1 MAAAGDHGKVT
12 TILSIDGGGVRGLI
26 PATILAFLESELK
39 TLDGKDARVA
49 HYFDVV
55 SGTSTGGLVTAM
67 LTTPTGENRPLFEA
81 NEIKTFYFEQGP
93 HIFPREPTKTAVML
107 FRISGWFEKIKKWA
121 EWLETPV
128 EYTVTFVK
136 WVEKAL
142 RPKYNG
148 TALHDIIKKV
158 MGKTRLH
165 ETITNVIIPSYDIKF
180 LQPVIFSTLKAKLDP
195 SKDDVLLADVCI
207 ATSAAPSYFPPYYF
221 EHKPSNG
228 VPRKF
233 NLIDSGV
240 AANNPTLR
248 ATIEAAREMSQN
260 KIVAHCLKNID
271 SSKLLVLSLGT
282 GSARRDEKLQVAD
295 HNSWGIFQWF
305 MGQDPDYTTPLLD
318 VLTTAT
324 EDMVDIYMSA
334 FFNVSGYSD
343 NYLRIQDDS
352 LKYSEAALENSHRE
366 NLEHLEKIR
375 NQLLENPV
383 SALKLETGSLYEP
396 IDNTFK
402 YKDRFAKKL
411 SD

>member
-1 MAAAGDHGKVT
+1 
-12 TILSIDGGGVRGLI
+12 
-26 PATILAFLESELK
+26 
-39 TLDGKDARVA
+39 
-49 HYFDVV
+49 
-55 SGTSTGGLVTAM
+55 M

-81 NEIKTFYFEQGP
+81 NEIKTFYCEQGP
-93 HIFPREPTKTAVML
+93 HIFPREPTKTAVMF

-128 EYTVTFVK
+128 EYAVTFVK

-195 SKDDVLLADVCI
+195 SKDDVLLAAVCI

-233 NLIDSGV
+233 NLIDGGV
-240 AANNPTLR
+240 AANNPTLL
-248 ATIEAAREMSQN
+248 AIIEAAREMSQN

-305 MGQDPDYTTPLLD
+305 MGQDPNFTTPLLD

-352 LKYSEAALENSHRE
+352 LKYSEAALDNSRRE

-383 SALKLETGSLYEP
+383 SALKLETGLYEP
-396 IDNTFK
+396 IDNTFE
-402 YKDRFAKKL
+402 YKDRLAQFAKKL
-411 SD
+411 SDEKKGRLAGHSR

>member
-1 MAAAGDHGKVT
+1 MAAAAVT
-12 TILSIDGGGVRGLI
+12 TILSIDGGVRGLII

-55 SGTSTGGLVTAM
+55 SGMSTGGLVTLM
-67 LTTPTGENRPLFEA
+67 LTTPTGENGPLFEA
-81 NEIKTFYFEQGP
+81 NKIKTFYFEQGP
-93 HIFPREPTKTAVML
+93 HIFPREPTKTA
-107 FRISGWFEKIKKWA
+107 KWA

-180 LQPVIFSTLKAKLDP
+180 LQPVIFSTLK
-195 SKDDVLLADVCI
+195 DDVLLADVCI

-233 NLIDSGV
+233 NLIDGGV
-240 AANNPTLR
+240 AANNPTLL
-248 ATIEAAREMSQN
+248 AIIEAAREMSQN

-271 SSKLLVLSLGT
+271 SSKLLVLSSEL
-282 GSARRDEKLQVAD
+282 DLQGGMRSFRLQIIIRGESFNGLWAQTQT
-295 HNSWGIFQWF
+295 I
-305 MGQDPDYTTPLLD
+305 PPL
-318 VLTTAT
+318 
-324 EDMVDIYMSA
+324 
-334 FFNVSGYSD
+334 
-343 NYLRIQDDS
+343 YLMCWQP
-352 LKYSEAALENSHRE
+352 H
-366 NLEHLEKIR
+366 
-375 NQLLENPV
+375 
-383 SALKLETGSLYEP
+383 G
-396 IDNTFK
+396 
-402 YKDRFAKKL
+402 
-411 SD
+411 